1 MVKIMTPQQYIIYA
15 ILTIIG
21 LYLAYVVSTSIINL
35 FWYLIQ
41 IIIYGGLLGG
51 ILWYLRKEG
60 FFELFKK

>member
-1 MVKIMTPQQYIIYA
+1 MTPQQYIIYA
-15 ILTIIG
+15 TLAIIG

-60 FFELFKK
+60 FFDLFKK

>member
-1 MVKIMTPQQYIIYA
+1 MTPQQYIIYG
-15 ILTIIG
+15 ILAIIG

-41 IIIYGGLLGG
+41 IVIYGGLLGG

-60 FFELFKK
+60 FFDLFKK

>member
-1 MVKIMTPQQYIIYA
+1 MTPQQYIIYA
-15 ILTIIG
+15 TLAIIG

-60 FFELFKK
+60 FFELFTGLIA

>member
-1 MVKIMTPQQYIIYA
+1 MTPQQYIIYA
-15 ILTIIG
+15 ILAIIG
-21 LYLAYVVSTSIINL
+21 LYLAYIVSTSIINL

-60 FFELFKK
+60 FFDLFKK

>member
-15 ILTIIG
+15 TLAIIG